1 MAETQQSYDV
11 FLSHALADRQR
22 IETPRARIAA
32 WGYSVRID
40 PADDGD
46 CGRVAPDRG
55 AAERLRQRLRRC
67 RSIIYAVSSQAKVSR
82 WLPWELGYAD
92 ACCGRIFIFPL
103 DEGAGD
109 YARKMDFLSLYPV
122 IDTRNLGGFLRR
134 HVPKGGEGRAAPEPP
149 AANGAATSR
158 VITEMPP
165 PTADPA
171 AAARWQGE
179 FWRAWW
185 SMLGLRH

>member
-1 MAETQQSYDV
+1 
-11 FLSHALADRQR
+11 
-22 IETPRARIAA
+22 
-32 WGYSVRID
+32 
-40 PADDGD
+40 
-46 CGRVAPDRG
+46 
-55 AAERLRQRLRRC
+55 
-67 RSIIYAVSSQAKVSR
+67 
-82 WLPWELGYAD
+82 
-92 ACCGRIFIFPL
+92 
-103 DEGAGD
+103 
-109 YARKMDFLSLYPV
+109 MDFLSLYPV

-134 HVPKGGEGRAAPEPP
+134 HVPKGGEARAAPEPP

-171 AAARWQGE
+171 AARWQGE